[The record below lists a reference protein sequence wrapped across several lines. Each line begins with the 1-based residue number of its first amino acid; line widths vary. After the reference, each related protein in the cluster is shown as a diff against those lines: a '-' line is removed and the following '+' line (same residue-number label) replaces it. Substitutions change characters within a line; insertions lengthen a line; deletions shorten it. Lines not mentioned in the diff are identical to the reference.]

1 VKRLLMPKVD
11 ADAGQRP
18 SSAAGVNGEEKSSDS
33 ESEDGEDEEGGSDL
47 HLHEGKKIREKV
59 GFRERKV

>member
-1 VKRLLMPKVD
+1 MTKVD
-11 ADAGQRP
+11 ADAGQQP

-33 ESEDGEDEEGGSDL
+33 EAEDSEEEEGGADL

>member
-1 VKRLLMPKVD
+1 MLTPKVD

-18 SSAAGVNGEEKSSDS
+18 SSAAGVNGEDKSS
-33 ESEDGEDEEGGSDL
+33 ESESDDSEDEEAGSDL